1 MPPNNPFLRAVTSIS
16 SLLDRIGF
24 IWLWLIV
31 SLFLLLIVALINP
44 ILLASYIW
52 AASKITMAATIGFG
66 VDLTVFRGADP
77 RYLEGIEKSMAQ
89 TRRVT
94 LLGCAMLAAGLIG

>member
-1 MPPNNPFLRAVTSIS
+1 
-16 SLLDRIGF
+16 
-24 IWLWLIV
+24 
-31 SLFLLLIVALINP
+31 
-44 ILLASYIW
+44 
-52 AASKITMAATIGFG
+52 MAATIGFG

-77 RYLEGIEKSMAQ
+77 RNLEGIEKSMAQ